1 MFRRHRTLAIVALV
15 LAALGIAAYA
25 GYRAA
30 MHSLQSG
37 VAAALGP
44 RASVGAIRLGLSGV
58 EIDELRI
65 RAASGWPAEDELR
78 AQHVR
83 LRPSLASLWRSG
95 WHIASVRIEGGYVSL
110 LRTRDGR
117 LRVLPALLEAKP
129 ATPPSQG
136 TSSSPGPAVRIA
148 AIVLDAAAID
158 FFDASVRQPAHRMQ
172 LEQLDARVGP
182 LDWPALASPTD
193 IDIRAKLKGPHRSG
207 TLAIDGNVTLATRDA
222 KLKADVRGVDLVAL
236 QPYLLKV
243 NEGGVRSGTLDLTL
257 DARVKSQHLHAP
269 GHVTLTG
276 LELASGGGMLS
287 TFAGVP
293 RQAVIAAM
301 SREGRISV
309 SFTLDGRLDD
319 PNFSLNENFAA
330 KLAGGL
336 AETLGVSLGGVVEGV
351 GNMIKGL
358 FGK

>member
-1 MFRRHRTLAIVALV
+1 MFRRHRTLAILALV
-15 LAALGIAAYA
+15 AAALGIAAYL
-25 GYRAA
+25 GYRTA
-30 MHSLQSG
+30 MQSLQAG
-37 VAAALGP
+37 VSAALGP
-44 RASVGAIRLGLSGV
+44 RASVGAIRIGLSGV
-58 EIDELRI
+58 EIEALRI
-65 RAASGWPAEDELR
+65 RAAPGWPAEDELR
-78 AQHVR
+78 AEHVR

-95 WHIASVRIEGGYVSL
+95 WHIASVRIEGGYVSM

-117 LRVLPALLEAKP
+117 LRVLPALLEARP
-129 ATPPSQG
+129 AAT
-136 TSSSPGPAVRIA
+136 TNSPGPQVRLA

-158 FFDASVRQPAHRMQ
+158 FFDASVRQPAHRLQ

-182 LDWPALASPTD
+182 LDWPTLALPTD
-193 IDIRAKLKGPHRSG
+193 IGIQAQLKGPHRSG
-207 TLAIDGNVTLATRDA
+207 TLAIDGELTIATRDA
-222 KLKADVRGVDLVAL
+222 KLKSEVRGVDLVAL

-269 GHVTLTG
+269 GRVTLTG
-276 LELASGGGMLS
+276 LELASGGGVLS

-301 SREGRISV
+301 SRDSRISFA
-309 SFTLDGRLDD
+309 FTLEGRLDD

-336 AETLGVSLGGVVEGV
+336 AETLGVSLGGVVQGV
-351 GNMIKGL
+351 GNVIKGL